1 MGRIRRYNATTALDA
16 AIAAEVATATRALT
30 KVVGLL
36 SDARRATEVGD
47 WDARSAL
54 AKTRRDAEQCIR
66 ALRSFRS
73 AAPGVVEEPMVADKG
88 DE

>member
-1 MGRIRRYNATTALDA
+1 MPRIRRYNASNALDA
-16 AIAAEVATATRALT
+16 AISAEVAVATRALS
-30 KVVGLL
+30 KVLGML

-54 AKTRRDAEQCIR
+54 AKSRRDAEQCISM
-66 ALRSFRS
+66 LRSFRS
-73 AAPGVVEEPMVADKG
+73 TTRVVDVPMVADKG